1 MDEEMKHARGRPK
14 KEGSIDG
21 RLEIRIG
28 PEEKAALEHMLIES
42 DKTKS
47 ELVRRA
53 LMLYYNINYDKW

>member
-1 MDEEMKHARGRPK
+1 MENRLKRKRGRPK

-53 LMLYYNINYDKW
+53 LMLYYNVNYDKW

>member
-1 MDEEMKHARGRPK
+1 MEDRIKRRRGTPK

-28 PEEKAALEHMLIES
+28 PEERTALEHMLIES

-53 LMLYYNINYDKW
+53 LMLYYNVNYNKW

>member
-1 MDEEMKHARGRPK
+1 MTEGMKHVRGRPK
-14 KEGSIDG
+14 KEGSNDG

-53 LMLYYNINYDKW
+53 LMLYYNINYNKW

>member
-1 MDEEMKHARGRPK
+1 MEDRVKRKRGRPK
-14 KEGSIDG
+14 KEESNGG

-28 PEEKAALEHMLIES
+28 PKEKSALEHMLIES

-53 LMLYYNINYDKW
+53 LMLYYNVNYDKW

>member
-1 MDEEMKHARGRPK
+1 MAEETKHVRGRPK

-28 PEEKAALEHMLIES
+28 PEEKAALEYMLIES

-53 LMLYYNINYDKW
+53 LMLYYNINYNKW

>member
-1 MDEEMKHARGRPK
+1 MAEEMKHVRGRPK
-14 KEGSIDG
+14 KERIING

-28 PEEKAALEHMLIES
+28 PEEKAALEHMMIES

-53 LMLYYNINYDKW
+53 LMLYYNINYNKW